1 MVREKSGLPPT
12 PRELKVRTPAHRK
25 QLGWYA
31 ELEPRVTQAATH
43 YRAHRSPAPRLPSR
57 HRRCRCARGG
67 RSRRASPGTSH
78 RPRAGSGPLQP
89 RPRFFWGGEDENKDT
104 RLWFIATAVRT
115 CGRRVG
121 RMGRRLCTRTQVE
134 WQGEQWQR
142 LVILLQ
148 PPLPRVGVSI
158 VMERGRQQIG
168 GGCGQLT
175 VREAAELPM
184 LLRAPAKAVSDTS
197 THRREGMQRCGAAAG
212 G

>member
-1 MVREKSGLPPT
+1 MLVLCPRSELSRHASLGSPMVHRSGTAMVREKSGLPPT

-89 RPRFFWGGEDENKDT
+89 RSRFWGG
-104 RLWFIATAVRT
+104 
-115 CGRRVG
+115 GR
-121 RMGRRLCTRTQVE
+121 TRTRTH
-134 WQGEQWQR
+134 GFG
-142 LVILLQ
+142 L
-148 PPLPRVGVSI
+148 S
-158 VMERGRQQIG
+158 
-168 GGCGQLT
+168 
-175 VREAAELPM
+175 
-184 LLRAPAKAVSDTS
+184 LR
-197 THRREGMQRCGAAAG
+197 RCAHAG
-212 G
+212 GEWVGWGDDFARGHKLNGRESSGSGWLFCSNPLSLG